1 MANLVTLSRFLL
13 LFVLVIMAYRAAPAW
28 QILNMPLLVVIIA
41 LDAVDG
47 YVARRRG
54 ESSVFGSIFDIAV
67 DRVVENV
74 LWIVLADLNLIPVWV
89 AIVFIT
95 RSLVVD
101 SIRCQGAVQGQTA
114 FSMMRTPIGRFLV
127 SSRFMRGFYGTLKAI
142 TFGWVFL
149 IQPWPALLPTV
160 WMRWAQTLETVSL
173 SLVSASVV
181 VCLLRAI
188 PVVIEFTLSQGVLL
202 PPKRPRGAR

>member
-13 LFVLVIMAYRAAPAW
+13 LFVLVVMAYRATPAW
-28 QILNMPLLVVIIA
+28 QLLDMPLLVLIIV

-74 LWIVLADLNLIPVWV
+74 LWIILADLDLIPVWV
-89 AIVFIT
+89 AITFIT

-101 SIRCQGAVQGQTA
+101 SIRCQGAAHGQSA
-114 FSMMRTPIGRFLV
+114 FSMMRTPLGRFLV
-127 SSRFMRGFYGTLKAI
+127 SGRFMRALYGTLKAI
-142 TFGWVFL
+142 TFGWIFM
-149 IQPWPALLPTV
+149 IQPWPSVFPTL
-160 WMRWAQTLETVSL
+160 WNHWAPILQAVSL
-173 SLVSASVV
+173 TLVSASVT
-181 VCLLRAI
+181 VCLLRGV
-188 PVVIEFTLSQGVLL
+188 PVVIEFALSEGMLVTPR
-202 PPKRPRGAR
+202 PPRRAR